1 MDFRRVKAILLIVFL
16 LLNAFLASQLW
27 ALHTAISV
35 YAEPQ
40 SDQLANAKSALL
52 LDHVQV
58 NASIPASPGPLAMLR
73 ATPSPVSLQTYADA
87 VLPAQKPGAPRWVHG
102 HWEVRAAAGT
112 VTELGRGRFSVVF
125 AAARRGPG
133 RILVRKTHFLGD
145 LKRWF
150 SKHGYNFSEY
160 GILSSWSAHGV
171 REETF
176 AQQYQGYPLFGAR
189 LDVLVKGGWLVG
201 FTQTVQNVRGAQ
213 SPRAVNTAANALLS
227 LASFLD
233 RTRINGDNTIV
244 DVRLGY
250 YSGVVTD
257 TAWYLAPTWR
267 IASHAGVFYA
277 NAFTGEVGV
286 GAQ

>member
-27 ALHTAISV
+27 ALRTAVSV
-35 YAEPQ
+35 YAEPE

-52 LDHVQV
+52 MDHVRV
-58 NASIPASPGPLAMLR
+58 NAPIPVSPGPLAMLR
-73 ATPSPVSLQTYADA
+73 TTPSRVSLQTYAGA
-87 VLPAQKPGAPRWVHG
+87 VLPGQRPGAPRRVHG
-102 HWEVRAAAGT
+102 HLEVRTAAGT
-112 VTELGRGRFSVVF
+112 VTELGRGSFSVAF
-125 AAARRGPG
+125 STARRGPG
-133 RILVRKTHFLGD
+133 RIPVRSTHFLAD

-171 REETF
+171 HEETF
-176 AQQYQGYPLFGAR
+176 VQQYQGYPLFGAR
-189 LDVLVKGGWLVG
+189 LDAVVKGGWLVG
-201 FTQTVQNVRGAQ
+201 FTQTVQSV
-213 SPRAVNTAANALLS
+213 RAVEPPRSVNAAANALLS

-233 RTRINGDNTIV
+233 RARINADNTIV
-244 DVRLGY
+244 DMRLGY
-250 YSGVVTD
+250 YSGVVAD

-267 IASHAGVFYA
+267 IASRAGVFYV